1 MVESRRRCVPIF
13 GCPRNWP
20 PQANGSPSMV
30 AITELPQQTLV
41 VNTGDQVHVV
51 PIWMI
56 RQIARGELYA
66 DEDLQ
71 KAIAVALL
79 ELLK

>member
-1 MVESRRRCVPIF
+1 
-13 GCPRNWP
+13 
-20 PQANGSPSMV
+20 MV

-51 PIWMI
+51 PMWMI
-56 RQIARGELYA
+56 RQIAHGELFA

-79 ELLK
+79 EFLK